1 MLPLLEPGDEV
12 LIDARSKIRTGDV
25 VVARHPHKTDVH
37 LVKMVTGFDDSGRV
51 RLEGLNS
58 RESTDSRTL
67 GHLPL
72 DLVRGRV
79 TSKF

>member
-12 LIDARSKIRTGDV
+12 LVDPGSVIRTGDV

-37 LVKMVTGFDDSGRV
+37 LVKQVTGFDASGRV
-51 RLEGLNS
+51 CLEGINA

-67 GHLPL
+67 GHIPAE
-72 DLVRGRV
+72 LVRGRV
-79 TSKF
+79 TSRF